1 MHCEMDGHYKMDGHT
16 FWHSI
21 TGDTN
26 KEEDFEGFTE
36 AAFVKLERGGGGNKS
51 DQDLDCG

>member
-1 MHCEMDGHYKMDGHT
+1 MHCEMDGHYKMDGHA

-21 TGDTN
+21 TGDSN

-36 AAFVKLERGGGGNKS
+36 AALVKLERGRGGG
-51 DQDLDCG
+51 GV